1 MTYDNAQNADVWKN
15 GRLPNSRAIIMWRI
29 SSVMEEEELK
39 CKALVATYIN

>member
-15 GRLPNSRAIIMWRI
+15 GYLPNSGATIMWRI
-29 SSVMEEEELK
+29 SSVMEEGEFK